1 MKNKNNTKSLAD
13 LLFEE
18 PTPEKPYEEF
28 LWGEDRAKGEEDL
41 DSEIDLYNYF
51 NDFVHLG
58 DLYAMPKEK
67 VAELIRLRDAN
78 TYTDVLEVPAKF
90 KYAWRVI
97 ELSSSKPP
105 GWVDADLAGR
115 SELAPTLIQKDIP
128 MPMWQGRSMVSWT
141 VDPMSAMQMLTENVS
156 QGDWVC
162 VLRVDLGSNRQD
174 FLGNPDELEFI
185 TQDFAWQREVFQVRD
200 TTCDL
205 AAICSKD
212 MLDGRTTQQ
221 LMSMVVG

>member
-28 LWGEDRAKGEEDL
+28 LWGEDREKGEADL

-58 DLYAMPKEK
+58 DVHAMPKAS

-78 TYTDVLEVPAKF
+78 TYTDVLEVPGS
-90 KYAWRVI
+90 YSQAWRVI
-97 ELSSSKPP
+97 ELSSSDPP
-105 GWVDADLAGR
+105 SWVDEDLGGR
-115 SELAPTLIQKDIP
+115 SELAPTLIQRDIP
-128 MPMWQGRSMVSWT
+128 MPMFRGRTMVSWT

-156 QGDWVC
+156 GGDWVC
-162 VLRVDLGSNRQD
+162 VLRVNLNSHRSD
-174 FLGNPDELEFI
+174 FLGNPDELQFI

-205 AAICSKD
+205 AVICSKSL
-212 MLDGRTTQQ
+212 MGPRETQQ
-221 LMSMVVG
+221 VMAMATS